1 MMETEDIMAA
11 DQVRPWKAM
20 GLLPA
25 VLVLAFCARRVGSI
39 AVSPELRTSAGDVLS
54 GIASWYGEDFHGK
67 PTSNR
72 ESYDMYAMT
81 AAHQTLPFETRVRV
95 VNLDNGKSTIVRIND
110 RGPFIDGRI
119 IDLSLA
125 AARAIDLVG
134 PGTAPVRLEI
144 LSGPPPAARPAF
156 SVQVGSFLR
165 QENAREL
172 TTGLK
177 DRFGPVS
184 IVPFDSEGRTYYRV
198 RLQAA
203 GRESAVRLADRLA
216 GAGYRALV
224 LEESQV
230 LRTPA
235 S

>member
-1 MMETEDIMAA
+1 MRMKDTMNGAWL
-11 DQVRPWKAM
+11 RRWKTAWLFPA
-20 GLLPA
+20 LLA
-25 VLVLAFCARRVGSI
+25 TAFCVRRTAPLSLGPADSPVGGH
-39 AVSPELRTSAGDVLS
+39 ALS
-54 GIASWYGEDFHGK
+54 GMASWYGDDFQGK

-72 ESYDMYAMT
+72 ETYDMYAMT
-81 AAHQTLPFETRVRV
+81 AAHKTLPFETRVRV
-95 VNLDNGKSTIVRIND
+95 VNLDNGKSTAVRIND

-165 QENAREL
+165 EENAREL
-172 TTGLK
+172 ETGLK

-198 RLQAA
+198 RLRAA

-216 GAGYRALV
+216 RAGYRALV
-224 LEESQV
+224 LDE
-230 LRTPA
+230 
-235 S
+235 